1 VGWLFAYL
9 WGSSISGLS
18 CCCQGL
24 ALGYLSGSLWARPW
38 GYFSGPYVR
47 VPCEYYLGD
56 SLWVVTSISY
66 SGAAYSLL
74 VIILS
79 CRLFVDSYT
88 GIYFSTTKSRRNPHH
103 FVPTTL
109 LFRGLLVSSCC
120 YSWAAYSFACDYSL
134 LLLFEVLNKLPP
146 PAVTYRCHLPYT
158 YRCLGAHP
166 PTHTYIL

>member
-120 YSWAAYSFACDYSL
+120 YSRFLISCLPQQLLTDAISHTLIDAWAL
-134 LLLFEVLNKLPP
+134 TPP
-146 PAVTYRCHLPYT
+146 R
-158 YRCLGAHP
+158 
-166 PTHTYIL
+166 THIYCNTATSNQILSC